1 MKYILLLLGF
11 GVAVAQPKP
20 TTPDKIRKATADI
33 DTLVAQSLVAKLPLT
48 NIGPSVMSG
57 RVTDLAVNPDAT
69 YEFYVAYASGGLW
82 YTNNNGTTFSPVMDN
97 SATQNIGDI
106 AVHWPTHTI
115 YVGTGENNA
124 SRSSYA
130 GIGILKSTDRGDS
143 WQYLGLE
150 DAHHIGKIEIN
161 PNNPNEVIVG
171 AMGHL
176 YSENPTR
183 GIYKS
188 MDGGQ
193 TWQHT
198 LELNNTTGII
208 EISVAPEDFNIQYAA
223 AWEKGRKAW
232 HFTGSGSASAI
243 YKSTDAG
250 QTWQKITTLESG
262 FPQGNGVGR
271 IGLTAF
277 NAQTIYA
284 IVDNQ
289 DRRPPK
295 PGAEKKLTKKD
306 FEGISL
312 EAFMALDPK
321 LIEDFLKDNRFPK
334 EHTAESIRNAVR
346 NGALKPSD
354 IALYLSDANA
364 DLFNTPVIGAQV
376 YKSEDG
382 GQTWT
387 KTHKGFLD
395 DVYYSYGYYFGMIHV
410 ASTNVNQVYIYGVP
424 MLESSDGGKTFSTLD
439 APSAHVDHHALWI
452 NPNNPK
458 HLINGNDGGVNI
470 SYDGGENWIK
480 SNQPSVGQFYTVYA
494 DNQIP
499 YHVYGGLQDNG
510 VWEAPHTAK
519 ESVAWHQSGHNAWT
533 SIMGGDGM
541 QVQVDKR
548 NANIVYTGYQ
558 FGNYFRIDRG
568 TNKRKYIQP
577 KHKLGEAPL
586 RFNWQTPILLSPH
599 NNDILYLGSN
609 KLHRSM
615 NQGDEWTAISN
626 DLTKG
631 EKKGNVPYGTI
642 TSFDESLFDFGQLVV
657 GSDDGL
663 IHITKNGGDVWT
675 CISET
680 LPQNLWVSRVQFSA
694 HSPSRIYATLNGYRW
709 DDFTPYVFVSDD
721 LGVSWRNISANLPS
735 SPVNVIREDVTNEEL
750 LYLGTDNGLYISIN
764 KGTDW
769 QLFDSDMPRVAVHDL
784 FIQKAANDLLVGT
797 HGRSIYLLDLEAV
810 QQLPKLVQQPFA
822 ILQPKTQKYSKRW
835 GQKSRVWYDA
845 YTPKFEWTFFSQTQ
859 TDGVWTLTSEKGVV
873 VYEEAVKL
881 SKGIQK
887 ISYELFMQSDAIKSY
902 NRKHKTELTPSADGR
917 VYLPK
922 GTYAILW
929 NDELQTT
936 LIIE

>member
-1 MKYILLLLGF
+1 MKYILLLLGL
-11 GVAVAQPKP
+11 AVAIAQPNPTKP
-20 TTPDKIRKATADI
+20 TEIRKSTAAI
-33 DTLVAQSLVAKLPLT
+33 DSLVAQSLVAKLPLT

-130 GIGILKSTDRGDS
+130 GIGVLKSTDRGDS

-176 YSENPTR
+176 YSENSTR

-198 LELNNTTGII
+198 LELYNSTAII

-223 AWEKGRKAW
+223 AWEKDRKAW
-232 HFTGSGSASAI
+232 HFTGSGRTSAI

-271 IGLTAF
+271 IGLAAF
-277 NAQTIYA
+277 NAKTIYT

-289 DRRPPK
+289 DRRPIK
-295 PGAEKKLTKKD
+295 TSAQKKLTKKD

-312 EAFMALDPK
+312 EAFMAIDTKLLDN
-321 LIEDFLKDNRFPK
+321 FLRDNSFPR
-334 EHTAESIRNAVR
+334 EHTAKSIRMAVR
-346 NGALKPSD
+346 NGTLKPSD
-354 IALYLSDANA
+354 LSLYLSDANS
-364 DLFNTPVIGAQV
+364 DLFDTPVVGAQV

-387 KTHKGFLD
+387 KTHEGFLD

-410 ASTNVNQVYIYGVP
+410 APTNENQIYIYGVP
-424 MLESSDGGKTFSTLD
+424 MLGSSDGGKTFSTLD
-439 APSAHVDHHALWI
+439 APNVHVDHHALWI

-494 DNQIP
+494 DNQKP
-499 YHVYGGLQDNG
+499 YRVYGGLQDNG
-510 VWEAPHTAK
+510 VWEAPHTAQ

-541 QVQVDKR
+541 QIQVDKR
-548 NANIVYTGYQ
+548 NANIIYTGYQ
-558 FGNYFRIDRG
+558 FGNYFRIDRE
-568 TNKRKYIQP
+568 TNKRNYIQP

-615 NQGDEWTAISN
+615 NQGDEWTAISD

-642 TSFDESLFDFGQLVV
+642 TTFDESVFDFGQLVV

-663 IHITKNGGDVWT
+663 IHITKNGGGTWT

-680 LPQNLWVSRVQFSA
+680 LPQNLWISRVQFST
-694 HSPSRIYATLNGYRW
+694 HDPSRIYATLNGYRW

-721 LGVSWRNISANLPS
+721 LGVSWRNISANLPT
-735 SPVNVIREDVTNEEL
+735 SPVNVIREDATNEEL

-764 KGTDW
+764 KGADW
-769 QLFDSDMPRVAVHDL
+769 QLFGSDMPRVAVHDL
-784 FIQKAANDLLVGT
+784 FIQKEANDLLVGT
-797 HGRSIYLLDLEAV
+797 HGRSIYLLELEAV
-810 QQLPKLVQQPFA
+810 QQLPKLVQQPFT
-822 ILQPKTQKYSKRW
+822 ILQPQTQKHSKRW

-845 YTPKFEWTFFSQTQ
+845 YTPKFEWTFFSQIK

-873 VYEEAVKL
+873 VYEEAVTL

-887 ISYELFMQSDAIKSY
+887 ISYELFMQPDALKSY
-902 NRKHKTELTPSADGR
+902 SRKHKTELIPSADGR

-922 GTYAILW
+922 GKYTILW
-929 NDELQTT
+929 NDESKTT
-936 LIIE
+936 LKIE